1 MIENIKVVQTY
12 GWAYDVENADW
23 VWVPRGYDLLLKQ
36 NGSWRP
42 VEIEHQNK
50 EPDKPKPS
58 NPVEQS

>member
-1 MIENIKVVQTY
+1 
-12 GWAYDVENADW
+12 VENADW
-23 VWVPRGYDLLLKQ
+23 VWVPKSYDLLLKQ